1 MTAFEA
7 LPSRLADY
15 RALREQLER
24 AVLPLASS
32 LDGRRFTVQ
41 ASLHDLRLRPGGYVA
56 LDGGDGGTRLGLL
69 ESLELVREEA
79 ANLALPVDRAV
90 LESISTRLVV
100 RSARGAGRLVDD
112 DPRTFHD
119 ATARPATPVEVAAWL
134 EQRGGARA
142 PLPVGELSTAP
153 GVPYALDAR
162 GFDRHTF
169 FCGQSGSGKTYSLG
183 VVLEQLLLRTELRV
197 IVLDPNS
204 DFVRLREAHP
214 GADAGAAATWAQA
227 AASIVVHGA
236 QPAADSADERL
247 RLRFPELTSAAHAAL
262 LRLDPI
268 DDREE
273 YAELARLLADE
284 RPRDFAAL
292 ERTLAGDGMR
302 IATRA
307 RNLGVDRF
315 AVWAREQQGSLLDAL
330 DRDDW
335 RCLVVDLGALPD
347 QQEQALVSGALLT
360 RLWERRAARRPLLV
374 VIDEAHNV
382 CPAAPGDALT
392 ALATDAAVRI
402 AAEGRKFG
410 IYLLAATQR
419 PQKVHQNV
427 VSQCDNLVLM
437 RLNSAADAAYAA
449 SVFSFVPAAL
459 IEQATLF
466 GLGESLV
473 AGRISPQPA
482 FVRFGARVAQ
492 EGGAD
497 VPADWA

>member
-1 MTAFEA
+1 MDA
-7 LPSRLADY
+7 LPQRMSAY
-15 RALREQLER
+15 RALREQVER
-24 AVLPLASS
+24 ALLPLASS
-32 LDGRRFTVQ
+32 LDGRRFSLQ
-41 ASLHDLRLRPGGYVA
+41 ASLHDLQLRPGGYVTLRDDA
-56 LDGGDGGTRLGLL
+56 GHERLGQL

-79 ANLALPVDRAV
+79 ANLALPSAQDDVP
-90 LESISTRLVV
+90 SISTRLIV
-100 RSARGAGRLVDD
+100 RCARGEGRLVDD
-112 DPRTFHD
+112 DPTAFHD
-119 ATARPATPVEVAAWL
+119 YLASPADPRRVAAWL
-134 EQRGGARA
+134 AARGARA
-142 PLPVGELSTAP
+142 PLPIGELARAD
-153 GVPYALDAR
+153 GVPYAIDAR

-183 VVLEQLLLRTELRV
+183 VVLEQLLINTELRV

-214 GADAGAAATWAQA
+214 RADPGVAQTWASAAARIAVHA
-227 AASIVVHGA
+227 ATVPTH
-236 QPAADSADERL
+236 PLDEPL
-247 RLRFPELTSAAHAAL
+247 RLRFPELSPAAHAAL

-273 YAELARLLADE
+273 YSDLAQLLRE
-284 RPRDFAAL
+284 RPGDVEAL
-292 ERTLAGDGMR
+292 GRALAGEGR
-302 IATRA
+302 RLATRA

-315 AVWAREQQGSLLDAL
+315 AVWARERPGSLLDAL

-335 RCLVVDLGALPD
+335 RCLVVDLGSLPEPA
-347 QQEQALVSGALLT
+347 EQALVSGALLEG
-360 RLWERRAARRPLLV
+360 LWARRQQRRPVLV

-382 CPAAPGDALT
+382 CPAAPENPLT

-410 IYLLAATQR
+410 IYLLVSTQR
-419 PQKVHQNV
+419 PQKVHPNV

-437 RLNSAADAAYAA
+437 RLNSAADAAHAA
-449 SVFSFVPAAL
+449 SVFSFVPPAL
-459 IEQATLF
+459 IEQATGF

-473 AGRISPQPA
+473 AGRISPHPA

-497 VPADWA
+497 VPSDWA